1 MSRALPLHG
10 LAAGLRFRGCLGNTN
25 NSLGGYM
32 MLGIIDQ
39 IEHLWKDHK
48 KVVIGAAIV
57 LVIAIII

>member
-1 MSRALPLHG
+1 
-10 LAAGLRFRGCLGNTN
+10 
-25 NSLGGYM
+25 M

-39 IEHLWKDHK
+39 IEHLWKEHK